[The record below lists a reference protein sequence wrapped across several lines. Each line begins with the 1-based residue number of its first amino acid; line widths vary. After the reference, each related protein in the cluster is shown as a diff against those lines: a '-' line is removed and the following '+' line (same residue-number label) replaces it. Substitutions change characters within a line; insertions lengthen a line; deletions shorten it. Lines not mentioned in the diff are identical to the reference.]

1 MTRKG
6 SGDETDVSHLIV
18 SDYGRFLGKKSERLT
33 VSEKGK
39 VLEEVPLR
47 DLEQVT
53 IASMGVS
60 MSTDALAACIEF
72 GVPVNFLTS
81 AGKPYALVTSP
92 ELTGTVITRREQ
104 LKAYDDER
112 GVHLAKCF
120 VKGKINN
127 QACLVKYFAKHRKT
141 DDAYGGLMDKAKA
154 MERLEEQVDDVS
166 GAIVD
171 DVRARLL
178 NLEGRA
184 AAIYWSA
191 VGSIAVGDE
200 FEGRDHRGADDPFNA
215 CLNYGYGVL
224 YSQVWG
230 SLILAGLEPFGGFL
244 HVDRPGKPSLVL
256 DMVEEFRAPCVDRS
270 VIALMSRGWRP
281 EFEEEGHMTVA
292 SRREVAGAVL
302 ERLEGKE
309 RYEGQKHKLSG
320 VILAQARKIA
330 VYLRGEG
337 KYEAFRS
344 TW

>member
-1 MTRKG
+1 M
-6 SGDETDVSHLIV
+6 SHLLV
-18 SDYGRFLGKKSERLT
+18 TDYGRFLGKKSERLM

-39 VLEEVPLR
+39 VLEEIPLR

-60 MSTDALAACIEF
+60 MSSDALAACIEF

-112 GVHLAKCF
+112 GVHLSKCF

-127 QACLVKYFAKHRKT
+127 QSCLVKYFAKHRKAN
-141 DDAYGGLMDKAKA
+141 DVYGELIDKAKA
-154 MERLEEQVDDVS
+154 IEQIKTQVDGVS

-171 DVRARLL
+171 DIRGRLL

-184 AAIYWSA
+184 AAIYWDA

-200 FEGRDHRGADDPFNA
+200 FAGREHRGASDPFNA
-215 CLNYGYGVL
+215 CLNYGYGIL

-230 SLILAGLEPFGGFL
+230 ALILAGLEPFGGFL

-256 DMVEEFRAPCVDRS
+256 DMVEEFRAPSVDRS
-270 VIALMSRGWRP
+270 IIAFMSRGWRP
-281 EFEEEGHMTVA
+281 EFEEEGRMTTV
-292 SRREVAGAVL
+292 SRRAIADAVL
-302 ERLEGKE
+302 ARLEGKE
-309 RYEGQKHKLSG
+309 LYEGQKRKLSG
-320 VILAQARKIA
+320 VILAQARRMA

-337 KYEAFRS
+337 KYEPFRS

>member
-1 MTRKG
+1 M
-6 SGDETDVSHLIV
+6 SHLII

-47 DLEQVT
+47 DLKQVT

-60 MSTDALAACIEF
+60 LSADALAACIEF
-72 GVPVNFLTS
+72 GVPINFLTS
-81 AGKPYALVTSP
+81 AGKPYALVSSP

-112 GVHLAKCF
+112 GVHLGRCF

-127 QACLVKYFAKHRKT
+127 QACLVKYFAKHRKS
-141 DDAYGGLMDKAKA
+141 DDVYSELMDKAKA
-154 MERLEEQVDDVS
+154 MESLGEQVDRVV
-166 GAIVD
+166 GKAID
-171 DVRARLL
+171 DARAQLL

-184 AAIYWSA
+184 AAIYWTA
-191 VGSIAVGDE
+191 VGGIAVGED
-200 FEGRDHRGADDPFNA
+200 FEGREHRGADDPFNA

-224 YSQVWG
+224 YGQVWG
-230 SLILAGLEPFGGFL
+230 ALILAGLEPFGGFL

-256 DMVEEFRAPCVDRS
+256 DVVEEFRAPAVDRS

-281 EFEEEGHMTVA
+281 EFEDEGRMSA
-292 SRREVAGAVL
+292 SSRREVAGAVL

-320 VILAQARKIA
+320 VILAQARRMA

-337 KYEAFRS
+337 KYEPFKS